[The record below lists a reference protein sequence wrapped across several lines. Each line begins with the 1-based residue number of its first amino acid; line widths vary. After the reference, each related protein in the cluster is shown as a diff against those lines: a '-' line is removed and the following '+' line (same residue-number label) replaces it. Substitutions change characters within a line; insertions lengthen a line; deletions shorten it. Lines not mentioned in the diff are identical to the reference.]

1 MYLTPGSSFQLASR
15 RLAAALIASALFHVW
30 VGGSMQGSAGRRASE
45 GPRAA
50 EIAVALQKYVVD
62 DAPPS
67 LVPTPADGALPVR
80 AAASRD
86 ARAPRVEPRPKT
98 REAASAAASESATG
112 AYDATYYAT
121 RELDVYPAPAQPLVV
136 PYPERARVLG
146 VTGHV
151 QALLQLDAT
160 GKVESVA
167 VVEAQPPGYFDS
179 DVRQLFVDARFT
191 PAQKQGRAVKSR
203 VLVHVSFGQER

>member
-1 MYLTPGSSFQLASR
+1 
-15 RLAAALIASALFHVW
+15 
-30 VGGSMQGSAGRRASE
+30 MQGSAARRASD

-50 EIAVALQKYVVD
+50 EIVVALQKDVRD

-67 LVPTPADGALPVR
+67 LVPAPVDGALPEPEP

-98 REAASAAASESATG
+98 REVARAAAREAPATG
-112 AYDATYYAT
+112 VYDATYYAT
-121 RELDVYPAPAQPLVV
+121 RELDVYPAPTQPLVV
-136 PYPERARVLG
+136 PYPERARLLG
-146 VTGHV
+146 VTGHA
-151 QALLQLDAT
+151 QALLQLDAM

-167 VVEAQPPGYFDS
+167 VVEAQPPGYFES

-191 PAQKQGRAVKSR
+191 PARKQGRAVKSR